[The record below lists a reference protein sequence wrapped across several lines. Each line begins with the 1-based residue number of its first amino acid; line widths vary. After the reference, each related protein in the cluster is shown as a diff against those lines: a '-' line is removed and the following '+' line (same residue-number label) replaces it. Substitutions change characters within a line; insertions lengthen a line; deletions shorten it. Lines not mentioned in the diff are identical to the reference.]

1 MQYTDEHPDIAGT
14 KRLIDQLK
22 ARKREEASKK
32 VRTAG
37 ANFSPMVQ
45 QMNVALSVEEARLA
59 ALQTRVREYSSR
71 VAALRAMS
79 TAAPEV
85 EAELSQLNRDYAI
98 NKENYAKLVERR
110 ESARLSGDLSSAS
123 DMMTIRVIDPPSA
136 PVMPVGPNRA
146 RLCSIVFAGALL
158 AGLGSALLLSQIRPT
173 FISQRA
179 LRETTGIPILGSISM
194 NWTDTQ
200 RLKRRRRLYAFG
212 LAVSLFFGGYGG
224 VMASVLWM
232 QR

>member
-1 MQYTDEHPDIAGT
+1 MPVVSRNERWLT
-14 KRLIDQLK
+14 KVGRIWLSNS
-22 ARKREEASKK
+22 AEPRPAS
-32 VRTAG
+32 
-37 ANFSPMVQ
+37 
-45 QMNVALSVEEARLA
+45 
-59 ALQTRVREYSSR
+59 
-71 VAALRAMS
+71 
-79 TAAPEV
+79 
-85 EAELSQLNRDYAI
+85 
-98 NKENYAKLVERR
+98 
-110 ESARLSGDLSSAS
+110 
-123 DMMTIRVIDPPSA
+123 SA

-173 FISQRA
+173 FVSQRS